1 MYNGPL
7 LHYDCCP
14 YRVEK
19 LGETCT
25 GRTPYSHSGRYLRDM
40 SVSQGTPD
48 TANKPLEARREAGN
62 RFTHTTLVMPGL
74 KTSSLRKA
82 SGYISVV

>member
-1 MYNGPL
+1 MG
-7 LHYDCCP
+7 
-14 YRVEK
+14 
-19 LGETCT
+19 
-25 GRTPYSHSGRYLRDM
+25 PYSTMTAVLIEWRSLERHARGERLIHIQAGICVM